1 MLGRVWRNR
10 NPPVL
15 LGEMQVGVA
24 TIESSIEGPLK
35 AKNRATIWPSSTTP
49 GIDPEK
55 MGIQKDA
62 CTSVFKAA
70 LSAIARTWRQPKC
83 PSTAEWIKKMWS
95 IYTVEYYSAVKGN
108 ETVPF
113 AEMCIDLEIITQSE
127 VIQKEKNKCTN
138 NIIYM

>member
-55 MGIQKDA
+55 TGIQKDA

>member
-1 MLGRVWRNR
+1 MLGRVWRNG

-15 LGEMQVGVA
+15 LGEMQIGAA

-35 AKNRATIWPSSTTP
+35 AKNRANIWPSSTTP
-49 GIDPEK
+49 GIDPAK
-55 MGIQKDA
+55 MGIRKDA
-62 CTSVFKAA
+62 CTSVFTAA
-70 LSAIARTWRQPKC
+70 LSAIARMWRQPKC
-83 PSTAEWIKKMWS
+83 PSAAEWIKKMWS